1 MAAKTYSP
9 LRYPGGKNRLTKY
22 VKELINLKKL
32 NKSTYVEPFCGGSA
46 VALSLLING
55 HVSNIIINDYDKS
68 IYAFWYSVLYDC
80 ENLCNKIK
88 NTPVTIDEWYKQK
101 EVQKNKKSANIL
113 ELGFSTLFLNRTNR
127 SGILK
132 AGIIGGVKQV
142 GIYKLDCRFNKE
154 DIINKI
160 QLINQYKD
168 GIKLYNLDTEELIN
182 KVINKLDK
190 KAFIF
195 FDPPYYKKGSCL
207 YTNFYKHDNHV
218 SLANK
223 IKNIKYHSWIVTYDN
238 VDTIKDMYRGYLK
251 EIYRLNYSA
260 GKNYDGQEVIIYS
273 KTLSSVKNK
282 SNFSIHKY
290 CEDI

>member
-1 MAAKTYSP
+1 MAKKSYSP

-22 VKELINLKKL
+22 VEELISLKKL
-32 NKSTYVEPFCGGSA
+32 NKSTYVEPFCGGAA
-46 VALSLLING
+46 VALSLLISG

-88 NTPVTIDEWYKQK
+88 NTQISIDEWYKQK
-101 EVQKNKKSANIL
+101 EVQKNKKSDNIL

-132 AGIIGGVKQV
+132 AGVIGGLKQS
-142 GIYKLDCRFNKE
+142 GTYKLDCRFNKD

-160 QLINQYKD
+160 QLINKYKD
-168 GIKLYNLDTEELIN
+168 SINLYNLDTEELIN

-195 FDPPYYKKGSCL
+195 LTLHIIKKV
-207 YTNFYKHDNHV
+207 HV
-218 SLANK
+218 YILIFINMITMFHWP
-223 IKNIKYHSWIVTYDN
+223 IK
-238 VDTIKDMYRGYLK
+238 
-251 EIYRLNYSA
+251 
-260 GKNYDGQEVIIYS
+260 
-273 KTLSSVKNK
+273 
-282 SNFSIHKY
+282 
-290 CEDI
+290 